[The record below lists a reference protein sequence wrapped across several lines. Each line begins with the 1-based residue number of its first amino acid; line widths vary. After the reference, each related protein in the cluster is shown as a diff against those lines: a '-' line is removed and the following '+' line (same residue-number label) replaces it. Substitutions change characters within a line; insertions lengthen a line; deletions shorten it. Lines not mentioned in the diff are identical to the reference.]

1 MASIIQRQSPHVR
14 TSVHG
19 VPDMIVYAAPR
30 KKQLASLGLD
40 AAGIADRVRALR
52 DSEALA
58 G

>member
-1 MASIIQRQSPHVR
+1 
-14 TSVHG
+14 VHG

-40 AAGIADRVRALR
+40 SAGIADRVRALR